1 MATSTF
7 EPIATYTLPS
17 AANNYT
23 FSSIPSTYT
32 HLYLVANILST
43 GTGLD
48 YYIIF
53 NGDNSA
59 NYATTKCGTTAATN
73 NRASNRVNA
82 ARAMQLFYTTSGSL
96 SGSWTA
102 GEVWIPYYT
111 STVFTKNI
119 QAQGGGNPEVGFSS
133 SFWNNTDAITS
144 LGVAATQVFGG
155 GDTLGAG
162 TTLTLYGIKKE

>member
-1 MATSTF
+1 MPTQTF
-7 EPIATYTLPS
+7 EVIASTTLPS
-17 AANNYT
+17 ATNSYT

-32 HLYLVANILST
+32 HLYLVVNILST

-53 NGDNSA
+53 NGDNNA
-59 NYATTKCGTTAATN
+59 NYAVTKCGTTATS
-73 NRASNRVNA
+73 RSSNRVND
-82 ARAMQLFYTTSGSL
+82 ARAMQLFFVTSGSL

-111 STVFTKNI
+111 STTFIKNI

-133 SFWNNTDAITS
+133 SFWNNTSAITS